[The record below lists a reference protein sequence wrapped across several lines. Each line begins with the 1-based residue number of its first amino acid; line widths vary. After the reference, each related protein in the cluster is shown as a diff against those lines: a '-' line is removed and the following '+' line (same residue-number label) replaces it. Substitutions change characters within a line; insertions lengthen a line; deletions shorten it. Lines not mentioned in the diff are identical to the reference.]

1 MAKSVTLETM
11 ISDVR
16 LYADQRGADVATDGF
31 VTDAEITRL
40 LNLELAS
47 LQDLLI
53 SCQEQDYYVSES
65 TLSIVAGTSLY
76 NLPATFYQLK
86 SVTLE
91 WGSQRFE
98 LVRPLNSIK
107 GRKSLQ
113 NQLVWSE
120 HTPKAWRLRNAQI
133 EFLPTPTSAVTARL
147 QYIPAFQDLVAL
159 GTFDGVNGWEKL
171 PTLAVAMFILRI
183 EQRTSEADAL
193 LPEYTATK
201 ERIEAMAD
209 DRAADDPIQIE
220 DVESHHYD
228 DWMGPWG
235 VPSGSAE

>member
-1 MAKSVTLETM
+1 MAKLVTLETM

-40 LNLELAS
+40 LNLELAE
-47 LQDLLI
+47 LTDLLI
-53 SCQEQDYYVSES
+53 SAQEQDYYLSES
-65 TLSIVAGTSLY
+65 TISIVAGTSLY

-98 LVRPLNSIK
+98 LVPPLNSVK
-107 GRKSLQ
+107 GRKRMQ

-120 HTPKAWRLRNAQI
+120 YSQKAYRLRNAQI
-133 EFLPTPTSAVTARL
+133 EFLPTPQSAVTARL
-147 QYIPAFQDLVAL
+147 QFIPAFTDLVAL

-171 PTLAVAMFILRI
+171 ATLKVAMFILNI
-183 EQRTSEADAL
+183 EQRTNEAAAL
-193 LPEYTATK
+193 MPEYEATRS
-201 ERIEAMAD
+201 RIEAMAD

-220 DVESHHYD
+220 DTESHHFD
-228 DWMGPWG
+228 DWQGPWG
-235 VPSGSAE
+235 VPSGSAV